1 MIIKD
6 ARDDALEDA
15 LEDSLEDALV
25 GAGEDADALMPSV
38 SLQVVNCC

>member
-15 LEDSLEDALV
+15 LEDALV

>member
-6 ARDDALEDA
+6 ALEDA
-15 LEDSLEDALV
+15 LEDALV

>member
-6 ARDDALEDA
+6 ALDDALEDA
-15 LEDSLEDALV
+15 LEDALV

>member
-15 LEDSLEDALV
+15 LEDVLV
-25 GAGEDADALMPSV
+25 GAGEDSDALMPSV